1 MTLLLAPLRLLR
13 AAFAARAVLKRLQPR
28 SVLSM
33 GGYAA
38 APGGIAA
45 WMTRIPLVVH
55 EQNRVPGFTNR
66 LLVRFARRSLAGFSA
81 GIDGSEWTGNPVRE
95 EIAAVPTPQTR
106 LAGREGPVRILVLG
120 GSQGAQSLNVALP
133 EVIRRRG
140 ERVILQVRHQCG
152 ARNLERTRQIYAAAS
167 IDADVVPFIDD
178 MAAAYAWADLVVCRA
193 GALTLA
199 ELCAAGVAAVLV
211 PYPQA
216 VDDHQT
222 RNAEVLVEAG
232 AARLVAEGDGFIKR
246 LGNCLDELDRDR
258 PHLLAMAS
266 RARALARP
274 DASRRIADVCLEVA
288 A

>member
-133 EVIRRRG
+133 
-140 ERVILQVRHQCG
+140 
-152 ARNLERTRQIYAAAS
+152 
-167 IDADVVPFIDD
+167 
-178 MAAAYAWADLVVCRA
+178 
-193 GALTLA
+193 
-199 ELCAAGVAAVLV
+199 
-211 PYPQA
+211 
-216 VDDHQT
+216 
-222 RNAEVLVEAG
+222 
-232 AARLVAEGDGFIKR
+232 
-246 LGNCLDELDRDR
+246 
-258 PHLLAMAS
+258 
-266 RARALARP
+266 
-274 DASRRIADVCLEVA
+274 
-288 A
+288 